1 VPTKSTIEAEHKHSK
16 EIKTQNEMK
25 EVNKNGLNEE
35 RSQGLI
41 KGTQD
46 IMNLKQKRK
55 TRMKL

>member
-35 RSQGLI
+35 RSQGLLK
-41 KGTQD
+41 KGPK
-46 IMNLKQKRK
+46 ML
-55 TRMKL
+55 